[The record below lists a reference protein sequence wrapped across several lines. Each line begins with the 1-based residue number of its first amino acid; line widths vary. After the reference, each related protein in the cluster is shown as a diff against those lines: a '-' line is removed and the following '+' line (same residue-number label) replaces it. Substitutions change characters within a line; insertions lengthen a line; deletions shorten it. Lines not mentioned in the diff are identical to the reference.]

1 MSDPIRSTSF
11 QALVS
16 SVLRLQ
22 LVLVLTQ
29 KSLLGTGTVDSN
41 VTIINK
47 FILNIVNSYLTNTSI
62 IYKTDT
68 LLKRYGHL
76 ELVPAFSLTPFRCL
90 FIRRS
95 SLLDKHIVTTPKVS
109 VLEGVDCIDIGL
121 LKLNVFYYYYYFLQ
135 IKQFPRLSLIT
146 CSGGDF
152 KP

>member
-1 MSDPIRSTSF
+1 MKGAPLQQTENVSDPIRSTSF

-22 LVLVLTQ
+22 SVSVLAQ

-41 VTIINK
+41 VKVMIINK

-62 IYKTDT
+62 IYEIDT

-76 ELVPAFSLTPFRCL
+76 ELDPALLYPFRCL

-95 SLLDKHIVTTPKVS
+95 SL
-109 VLEGVDCIDIGL
+109 
-121 LKLNVFYYYYYFLQ
+121 
-135 IKQFPRLSLIT
+135 
-146 CSGGDF
+146 
-152 KP
+152 

>member
-16 SVLRLQ
+16 SVPRLQ
-22 LVLVLTQ
+22 LVLVLAQ

-41 VTIINK
+41 VMIINK

-76 ELVPAFSLTPFRCL
+76 ELVPAFRITPLGVSL
-90 FIRRS
+90 
-95 SLLDKHIVTTPKVS
+95 
-109 VLEGVDCIDIGL
+109 
-121 LKLNVFYYYYYFLQ
+121 
-135 IKQFPRLSLIT
+135 
-146 CSGGDF
+146 
-152 KP
+152 